1 MCGMAEQQGETTR
14 RIPWLV
20 ILGVLLLVWAGGAI
34 AAGDP
39 APIAW
44 LVALVGIA
52 LLMVGLLRR

>member
-1 MCGMAEQQGETTR
+1 MCGMAELRGETTR
-14 RIPWLV
+14 RIPWLL
-20 ILGVLLLVWAGGAI
+20 ILGVVLIVWGGGAI
-34 AAGDP
+34 ATGDP